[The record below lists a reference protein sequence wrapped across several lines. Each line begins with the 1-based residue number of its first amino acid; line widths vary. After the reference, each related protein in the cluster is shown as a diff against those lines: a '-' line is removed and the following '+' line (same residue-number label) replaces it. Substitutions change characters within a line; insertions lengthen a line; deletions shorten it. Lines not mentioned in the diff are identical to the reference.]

1 MSGYSLQFGRSDER
15 IGTQCVRLVVY
26 GHRVFPGALCVI
38 VWAEAN
44 FFLRPMKSRVVVCV
58 EMFLRRRRGRVG
70 YRPSVLC
77 LSMEYRRGVVCT
89 CPASWAGAQ

>member
-44 FFLRPMKSRVVVCV
+44 FFFAADEVSCRCV
-58 EMFLRRRRGRVG
+58 R
-70 YRPSVLC
+70 
-77 LSMEYRRGVVCT
+77 
-89 CPASWAGAQ
+89 